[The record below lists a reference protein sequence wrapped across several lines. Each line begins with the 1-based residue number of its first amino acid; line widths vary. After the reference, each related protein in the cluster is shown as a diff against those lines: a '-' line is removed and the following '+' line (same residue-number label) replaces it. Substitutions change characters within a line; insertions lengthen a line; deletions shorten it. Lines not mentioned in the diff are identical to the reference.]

1 MLIFNVQYLQTMKL
15 LVMKI
20 FIMILQLRN
29 MLLNILIILQQGHLL
44 LLYQ

>member
-1 MLIFNVQYLQTMKL
+1 MLIFNVQYLQMMKL
-15 LVMKI
+15 LVMNI

-29 MLLNILIILQQGHLL
+29 MLLNILLMLQQVHLL

>member
-1 MLIFNVQYLQTMKL
+1 MLIFNVQYLQMMKL

-29 MLLNILIILQQGHLL
+29 MLLNILLMLQQVHLL